1 MEHCMAV
8 TDFWWSIKYKS
19 YCISIVMTRYKKK
32 VYICSNPFM
41 KKDVMSHACNTNSSL
56 ALGWLCEYTFYMHE
70 HLRNVKSNTTL
81 HTTEHWLSMQQ
92 YKSTHCLLPLPE
104 VEKEERKASATLL
117 CQDVFQVLLWE
128 ASQFSFVFNFNNISG
143 EFCRKI
149 TLNAASSSFFFL

>member
-1 MEHCMAV
+1 
-8 TDFWWSIKYKS
+8 
-19 YCISIVMTRYKKK
+19 
-32 VYICSNPFM
+32 M

-70 HLRNVKSNTTL
+70 HLRNVKSNTRL

-128 ASQFSFVFNFNNISG
+128 VSQFSFVFNFNNISG

-149 TLNAASSSFFFL
+149 TLNASSSFFFFFSKKHFFFSDYFGVNLTLSLS